1 MGHLALYRE
10 WRPQTFDEVVAQEQ
24 VVYPLKQ
31 AVISNSIGHAYLF
44 SGTRGT
50 GKTSLAKIFA
60 KAVNCL
66 EPVNGNPCNHCRICE
81 GINKGSLLDVM
92 EIDAASN
99 NSVDNIR
106 RITDEIVFTPGEARY
121 KVYIIDEVHMLSQ
134 GAFNALLKTLEEP
147 PAHAIFI
154 LATTEPQRIPA
165 TILSR
170 CQRYEFRRFPAE
182 DVVARL
188 RLIADGSRIQITEEA
203 LQVIARLGDGALRD
217 SISLL
222 DQCRSGIPGEIG
234 RDDVLRLAGIVQDD
248 FLADFSSALFRADL
262 PRVLAAIDELQMSGR
277 NVQRFL
283 RDFCHYLRNILI
295 CRITRDAKAL
305 LNVSAAEF
313 ELLQSL
319 SALIEPR
326 ALIDLITRLSK
337 LENDLRWSG
346 DPRTALELELIAIM
360 TSGGAAVAEISP
372 PTSAERRRPL
382 AAEGKASPAMPIP
395 EAAGSDFEAVPESEP
410 EPEPEPE
417 QEPEQEP
424 KPEPQTEQEPEHPG
438 FKSEFEAEPRPASG
452 PVPEPAA
459 APVSEPEFPSSA
471 DIPEADAGFH
481 FPSDKKDFAAAADKF
496 PQELP
501 AEASSSESIQ
511 SALWD
516 KVLDGLRKRFRIDL
530 VMLLRPAR
538 IFDNGRVVRIV
549 YDENLKAHCQT
560 MRLAEN
566 RDLLREMLG
575 LAGHATSEIQV
586 ELQGETPSAPGGE
599 EIHNG
604 QEAEPEW
611 FRKLRAEAAES
622 GLEVV
627 LEKEGDE
634 DRKDMIPPFTLPE
647 DTDEIPF

>member
-188 RLIADGSRIQITEEA
+188 RLIANGSRIQITEEA

-295 CRITRDAKAL
+295 CRVTRDAKAL

-382 AAEGKASPAMPIP
+382 AAEGKASPAMPVP
-395 EAAGSDFEAVPESEP
+395 EEAEAAGSDFEPVPESEP
-410 EPEPEPE
+410 EPEPE
-417 QEPEQEP
+417 QEPE
-424 KPEPQTEQEPEHPG
+424 PG
-438 FKSEFEAEPRPASG
+438 
-452 PVPEPAA
+452 PEPAA

-471 DIPEADAGFH
+471 DIPEADVGFH
-481 FPSDKKDFAAAADKF
+481 FPSDKEDFAAAADRF

-501 AEASSSESIQ
+501 AGASSSESIQ

-586 ELQGETPSAPGGE
+586 ELQGETPSVPGGA